1 MINNKKHEI
10 SSKQLMIFIISS
22 QTGLGIVSLPSTLAE
37 EVGHDGW
44 ISILLSGILSIF
56 AVYIILSL
64 LKRYSD
70 KSIFQ
75 INILL
80 YGRILGTFL
89 NLVLF
94 AYLCATAGITSRM
107 INEIIKIT
115 VLRSTPPLALS
126 ALLLIPTT
134 YVCLKGFKVLS
145 RLSSLSYI
153 SYFTVSVF
161 FLISLGKAKLSFI
174 EPIGLA
180 GIPKIMKGMF
190 FTSFSYLGF
199 ELSTVVYPH
208 IIDKNE
214 ATKYAVFANV
224 FTTLF
229 FTIIVFLLTILAGEK
244 SLEHSTFPLF
254 NIATSI
260 RIPVVERADIF
271 IIMAWFP
278 LMGNV
283 GRAYFTSSYH
293 FIRLIFKV
301 DEEKVPLLL
310 FCTLIIIIGRIPKD
324 LTDVSKLMNMVGIT
338 GVGVIIYLVLSYVF
352 SFINKKGVVIK

>member
-22 QTGLGIVSLPSTLAE
+22 QTGLGIVSLPSTLAG

-80 YGRILGTFL
+80 YGRILGAFL
-89 NLVLF
+89 NLALF
-94 AYLCATAGITSRM
+94 VYLCATAGITSRM

-126 ALLLIPTT
+126 ALLLIPTA

-145 RLSSLSYI
+145 RLCSLAYI
-153 SYFTVSVF
+153 SYFTILIF
-161 FLISLGKAKLSFI
+161 FLISSGKAKLSFI

-199 ELSTVVYPH
+199 ELSTIVYPH

-214 ATKYAVFANV
+214 ATKYAVLANI

-244 SLEHSTFPLF
+244 LLEHSTFPLF
-254 NIATSI
+254 NIATSL
-260 RIPVVERADIF
+260 RVPVIERADLF

-301 DEEKVPLLL
+301 DAEIKPLLL
-310 FCTLIIIIGRIPKD
+310 FCILIIVLGRIPKD
-324 LTDVSKLMNMVGIT
+324 LTDVGKFMNTIGIVGVGI
-338 GVGVIIYLVLSYVF
+338 ILYLIFSFLF
-352 SFINKKGVVIK
+352 SFINKKGVVTK